1 MKQWRHLYLDK
12 LKANLEGRSIDVIE
26 LPDGEAFKTVETA
39 FMVIDKLVAGG
50 ANRDTTVIAL
60 GGGVVGDI
68 AGFAAACY
76 MRGVAF
82 VQVPTTLLAQ
92 VDSSVGGKTG
102 VNHSQGKNLIGAF
115 HQPQVVLIDTASLG
129 TLPERELR
137 AGLAEVIKH
146 GVIAD
151 TDFFAWLEQNIA
163 ALLALE
169 TDAVAHAVQR
179 SCEIKAEIV
188 AEDER
193 ESGRRAILNF
203 GHTFGHAIE
212 HCQGYGEWLHGEAVA
227 AGMVMAAQLSGIDAG
242 DQQRLRGL
250 IEAAGLPCSPP
261 AMGHA
266 SHARRHA
273 HGQEGSAK
281 KAATCAAR
289 TVRPGNSDRRVR
301 SCSAQTGAG
310 SCQLM
315 TALAPY
321 AASEAQSR
329 GRRYDELA
337 ATYRGE
343 YQRDRD
349 RIIHSTAF
357 RRLVYKTQVFVNHE
371 GDLYR
376 TRLTH
381 SLEVSQV
388 GRSVASALSLNEPLT
403 EAICLAHDLGHTPF
417 GHAGQDEL
425 NDCMREFGGFEHNL
439 QSLRVVDELEAK
451 YAEFPGLNLMFETR
465 EGILKHCSKANAREL
480 GDVGRRFLIASNP
493 GSKHR

>member
-1 MKQWRHLYLDK
+1 MSERRTITVELGERSYPIIIGNGLLGGGVDLGEYLAGGDCLIVSNETVAPLYLDK

-39 FMVIDKLVAGG
+39 SMVIDKLAAGG

-212 HCQGYGEWLHGEAVA
+212 HCLGYGEWLHGEAVA
-227 AGMVMAAQLSGIDAG
+227 AGMVMAAQLNGIDAG

-250 IEAAGLPCSPP
+250 IEAAGLPSSPP
-261 AMGHA
+261 AMGA
-266 SHARRHA
+266 QAMLDAMRMD
-273 HGQEGSAK
+273 K
-281 KAATCAAR
+281 K
-289 TVRPGNSDRRVR
+289 VL
-301 SCSAQTGAG
+301 QKK
-310 SCQLM
+310 L
-315 TALAPY
+315 
-321 AASEAQSR
+321 
-329 GRRYDELA
+329 
-337 ATYRGE
+337 
-343 YQRDRD
+343 
-349 RIIHSTAF
+349 
-357 RRLVYKTQVFVNHE
+357 RLVLLERLGEAIVTDEYDPAALEQVL
-371 GDLYR
+371 G
-376 TRLTH
+376 
-381 SLEVSQV
+381 
-388 GRSVASALSLNEPLT
+388 VAS
-403 EAICLAHDLGHTPF
+403 
-417 GHAGQDEL
+417 
-425 NDCMREFGGFEHNL
+425 
-439 QSLRVVDELEAK
+439 
-451 YAEFPGLNLMFETR
+451 
-465 EGILKHCSKANAREL
+465 
-480 GDVGRRFLIASNP
+480 
-493 GSKHR
+493 